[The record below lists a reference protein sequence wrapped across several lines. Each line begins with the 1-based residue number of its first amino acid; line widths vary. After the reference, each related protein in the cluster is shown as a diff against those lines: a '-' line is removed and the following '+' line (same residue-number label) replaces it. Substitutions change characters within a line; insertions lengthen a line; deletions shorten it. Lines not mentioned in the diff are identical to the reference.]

1 MLEKY
6 CAQTIQAMETGYFTY
21 VAHPDLIRFTGE
33 EGIYEEQMRRLCRKA
48 KSLGLPLEINCLGI
62 YEGRNYP
69 SERFWEIAGKEGCE
83 AIVGI
88 DAHDAE
94 ALNRPQSIQEA
105 EDIARRYGLSLRETV
120 ELRPPV

>member
-1 MLEKY
+1 MRLVT
-6 CAQTIQAMETGYFTY
+6 QTHVTAEVF
-21 VAHPDLIRFTGE
+21 
-33 EGIYEEQMRRLCRKA
+33 
-48 KSLGLPLEINCLGI
+48 
-62 YEGRNYP
+62 
-69 SERFWEIAGKEGCE
+69 
-83 AIVGI
+83 VGI